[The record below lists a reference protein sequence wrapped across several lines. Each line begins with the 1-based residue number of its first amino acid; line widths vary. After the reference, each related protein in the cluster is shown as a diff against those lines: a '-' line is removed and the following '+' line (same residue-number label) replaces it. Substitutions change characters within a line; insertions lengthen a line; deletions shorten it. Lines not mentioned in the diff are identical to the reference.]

1 MGRLRS
7 KVTFANVTS
16 LVALFVAL
24 GGTAYAV
31 TQLDGSKIVN
41 RSVPAK
47 KLKKN
52 TVTGTEIKESKL
64 GTVKSAEVSDRTLQL
79 TVSEP
84 KGKSKR
90 AARELSAGGDS
101 SSSLLK
107 LSVGQTQS
115 LLTSGP
121 FELTASCIDV
131 GGEPRLRAVATSSEA
146 GTDVAGAGH
155 AGPFGPGEEVP
166 LVDVDGPPFP
176 AGILN
181 GSGIGTTFV
190 APSGATLQLG
200 GVGVLFGTQILGAD
214 CVASAY
220 GIG

>member
-1 MGRLRS
+1 MGMLRS
-7 KVTFANVTS
+7 KATFANVTS

-41 RSVPAK
+41 RSIPAG

-52 TVTGTEIKESKL
+52 TLTGTEIKESKL

-84 KGKSKR
+84 KGKSKG

-101 SSSLLK
+101 GASLVK
-107 LSVGQTQS
+107 LSIGQTEN

-121 FELTASCIDV
+121 FSLKASCVDQ
-131 GGEPRLRAVATSSEA
+131 GGAPGVRAVATTTEA
-146 GTDVAGAGH
+146 GTYVVGAGH
-155 AGPFGPGEEVP
+155 AAPFGPGEEVP

-176 AGILN
+176 AGTLS

-200 GVGVLFGTQILGAD
+200 GVGVLHGTQVLGAD

-220 GIG
+220 GVG